1 MPPIP
6 RDVFNESL
14 HLLSAVNRSI
24 YEVRN
29 DELRPL
35 GITSQQ
41 SAMLHQI
48 KALGD
53 EATVTNVAQRLHR
66 DVSSVSDM
74 LARLEKRGLVRRF
87 IYPTDRRLVYVFL
100 TEKGQELRD
109 KSQKEN
115 SIIKRARLQLGDSEI
130 LELNRILRELYRI
143 CLLEDQEVPPGKT
156 EVSLPR

>member
-14 HLLSAVNRSI
+14 HLLSAVNRSL
-24 YEVRN
+24 YEARN

-48 KALGD
+48 KSLGD

-87 IYPTDRRLVYVFL
+87 IDPGDRRQVYVFL
-100 TEKGQELRD
+100 TEKGQEVRD
-109 KSQKEN
+109 QSQKEN
-115 SIIKRARLQLGDSEI
+115 SIIKRARSQLGDGEI
-130 LELNRILRELYRI
+130 EELNRILKELYRI
-143 CLLEDQEVPPGKT
+143 CLENPKVPESET
-156 EVSLPR
+156 EVSLR

>member
-1 MPPIP
+1 MVVIP
-6 RDVFNESL
+6 GDVFSQSL

-24 YEVRN
+24 YEARN

-48 KALGD
+48 KSLGD

-74 LARLEKRGLVRRF
+74 LVRLEKRGLVRRF
-87 IYPTDRRLVYVFL
+87 ISPADRRQVYVFL
-100 TEKGQELRD
+100 TDRGQQIRD

-115 SIIKRARLQLGDSEI
+115 SVIKRARSQLGDGEI
-130 LELNRILRELYRI
+130 QELNRILKELYRI
-143 CLLEDQEVPPGKT
+143 CLEEDRKT
-156 EVSLPR
+156 PQNKTAARSS

>member
-1 MPPIP
+1 MVSIE
-6 RDVFNESL
+6 RDVFNESM
-14 HLLSAVNRSI
+14 HLLSAVNRSL
-24 YEVRN
+24 YEARN

-66 DVSSVSDM
+66 DVSSISDM

-87 IYPTDRRLVYVFL
+87 ISPTDRRQVYVFL
-100 TEKGQELRD
+100 TEKGQELRR
-109 KSQKEN
+109 KSREEN
-115 SIIKRARLQLGDSEI
+115 SVIKRARTQLGEKEVG
-130 LELNRILRELYRI
+130 ELNRILKQLYRI
-143 CLLEDQEVPPGKT
+143 CLSEDWKVTPNKIE
-156 EVSLPR
+156 SLLPK